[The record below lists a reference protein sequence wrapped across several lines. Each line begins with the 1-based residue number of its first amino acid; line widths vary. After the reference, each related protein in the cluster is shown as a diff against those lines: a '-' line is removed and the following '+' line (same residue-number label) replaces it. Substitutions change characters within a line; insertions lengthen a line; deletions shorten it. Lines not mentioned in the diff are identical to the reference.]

1 MNIGFWKDKYDKL
14 QKTMSKIGD
23 YEATSEAAKDLQIIG
38 QIYRKDM
45 GEFLKFLSNENGK
58 SFQKLYENG
67 FIDIVEW
74 IV

>member
-1 MNIGFWKDKYDKL
+1 MN
-14 QKTMSKIGD
+14 KIGD
-23 YEATSEAAKDLQIIG
+23 YEATSEAAKDLQIMG

-45 GEFLKFLSNENGK
+45 GELLQFLSDENGK
-58 SFQKLYENG
+58 NFENLYENE